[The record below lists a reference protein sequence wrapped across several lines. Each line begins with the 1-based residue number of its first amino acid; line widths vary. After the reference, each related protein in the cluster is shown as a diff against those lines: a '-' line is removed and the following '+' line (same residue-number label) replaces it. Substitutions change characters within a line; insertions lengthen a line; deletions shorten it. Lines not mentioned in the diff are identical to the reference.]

1 MGEMIKFSVKTC
13 HPYFYNQLYHGADEY
28 GVAGSWLS
36 DALNTNIHTFE
47 VAPSFIIIERSGL
60 SGAPALVALT
70 SEESHYSIVKGANW
84 LGMGVDNVV
93 KVLTDSGG
101 RMIPEEL
108 DKSIEAVK
116 ASGKVPFFVN
126 ATSGSTVL
134 GAYDDLEALA
144 EVCAKHKVW
153 LHVDACWGG
162 SAILSRK
169 YKHLMRGSDKVDS
182 IAWNPHKMVG
192 APLQTSPFI
201 VRHKGLLH
209 QCNSASATY
218 LFQQDKFYDVSYDT
232 GDKSVQCGRKV
243 DGFKFWFMLKAR
255 GEKYME
261 EIVDNA
267 FDMADYLTQL
277 VSTRPGFRLVPEYRE
292 RKCTN
297 VGFWYIPPSLRG
309 QEEDEEWWNKIEK
322 IAPK

>member
-1 MGEMIKFSVKTC
+1 MLARHQAFPDIKRT
-13 HPYFYNQLYHGADEY
+13 
-28 GVAGSWLS
+28 
-36 DALNTNIHTFE
+36 
-47 VAPSFIIIERSGL
+47 GL
-60 SGAPALVALT
+60 SGAPTLVALT

-169 YKHLMRGSDKVDS
+169 YKHLMKGSDKVDS
-182 IAWNPHKMVG
+182 IAWSPHKMVG

-218 LFQQDKFYDVSYDT
+218 LFQQDKFYDVSYD
-232 GDKSVQCGRKV
+232 
-243 DGFKFWFMLKAR
+243 
-255 GEKYME
+255 
-261 EIVDNA
+261 
-267 FDMADYLTQL
+267 
-277 VSTRPGFRLVPEYRE
+277 PGFRLVPEYSTRQ
-292 RKCTN
+292 CTN
-297 VGFWYIPPSLRG
+297 LGFWYIPERLRG
-309 QEEDEEWWNKIEK
+309 KTEDDAWWREVGA
-322 IAPK
+322 IAPKVKEQMILEGTLMIGYQPLPYK